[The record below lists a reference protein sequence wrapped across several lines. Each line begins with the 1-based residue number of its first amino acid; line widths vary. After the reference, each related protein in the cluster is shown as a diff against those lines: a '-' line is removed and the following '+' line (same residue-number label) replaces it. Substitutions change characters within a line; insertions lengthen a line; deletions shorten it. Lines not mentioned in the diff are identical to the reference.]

1 MRSFLRRGVA
11 AAFLAAG
18 LAGLALAQQPPQPP
32 GNFSAPPPPGNA
44 TVPTFNPGSAAV
56 QQPSAAKLD
65 ARAQAATAGAA
76 PNLKSNVPIFNPAYP
91 NAPQGGYGG
100 WGVLGGGT
108 GMGRFGGYMQGA
120 ANVTVAN
127 SQYQLTT
134 QQARIVREQAN
145 REAILTRRSTQDQ
158 MEYERARWLERIDP
172 DTQRQK
178 DQERALRRSL
188 NDPPSAEIWSGDA
201 LNALFKDIQ
210 NAESAGV
217 RAPSVP
223 LDPEWLA
230 HINLTT
236 GTTST
241 AGVGMLKDLTRFNWP
256 LVLKKSAFEGDRKQI
271 EAMTRQAV
279 SQAPSGNID
288 ADLLDK
294 LNEAVGNMEEHAKN
308 MAQDMTP
315 TQIVQSTR
323 YLHELK
329 DSLKVLQD
337 PNVAN
342 YFNNKWQAR
351 GSTVAELVANMTS
364 QGLRFAP
371 AAAGDEPS
379 YTSLHRAMV
388 TYEDRLRQGGTR

>member
-1 MRSFLRRGVA
+1 MRPFLRRGVA

-18 LAGLALAQQPPQPP
+18 LAGLACAQPP
-32 GNFSAPPPPGNA
+32 APPPGNA
-44 TVPTFNPGSAAV
+44 NVPTFNPASAAI
-56 QQPSAAKLD
+56 QQPAAKLD
-65 ARAQAATAGAA
+65 ARSQAATAAA
-76 PNLKSNVPIFNPAYP
+76 SGNLKSTVPIFNPAYP
-91 NAPQGGYGG
+91 PAPQGGYGYGG
-100 WGVLGGGT
+100 WGWGGYGQR
-108 GMGRFGGYMQGA
+108 GFGSYMQGA
-120 ANVTVAN
+120 ADITVAN
-127 SQYQLTT
+127 AQYQLTT

-158 MEYERARWLERIDP
+158 MEYERAKWLERIDP
-172 DTQRQK
+172 ETQHQK
-178 DQERALRRSL
+178 DLERANRRAM

-201 LNALFKDIQ
+201 LNAIYKDLQ

-217 RAPSVP
+217 RGPPVP
-223 LDPEWLA
+223 LDPEWLP
-230 HINLTT
+230 HINLST
-236 GTTST
+236 GVTNT

-256 LVLKKSAFEGDRKQI
+256 LVLKKGAFMGERTQI

-279 SQAPSGNID
+279 DQASTGNID

-294 LNEAVGNMEEHAKN
+294 LNEAVGNMDDHVKN

-315 TQIVQSTR
+315 TQYVQGTR

-342 YFNNKWQAR
+342 YFNNKWKAH
-351 GSTVAELVANMTS
+351 GNTVAELVSNMTH

-371 AAAGDEPS
+371 AASGDEPT
-379 YTSLHRAMV
+379 YTALHRAMV
-388 TYEDRLRQGGTR
+388 TYEYRLRQTSTR